1 MTDQN
6 SATLNPIRP
15 DALMGELGIK
25 KDAYYAY
32 LKHLG
37 IKASKDVDGKSYL
50 TEEQANLVRSLR
62 SHVEKTG
69 KIEGFPN
76 NVESGL
82 VYAEPTDLLGDAVN
96 QATQHSSDDAERLD
110 LEDLIYSA
118 AELKGHQLVM
128 GDLVKLELAS
138 RLTYDDLPDEVKQKV
153 DRVRESANPKFQ
165 PAHLAEQLLQRW
177 RSQQVQTQAQVQAA

>member
-6 SATLNPIRP
+6 SATPDPIRP
-15 DALMGELGIK
+15 DDLMAELGIK

-37 IKASKDVDGKSYL
+37 IKASKDPEGKSYL
-50 TEEQANLVRSLR
+50 TDEQANLVRALR

-76 NVESGL
+76 TVESGL
-82 VYAEPTDLLGDAVN
+82 VWAEAPDLLAEAVQ
-96 QATQHSSDDAERLD
+96 QATQNASAADGLD

-118 AELKGHQLVM
+118 AELKGHQLAM
-128 GDLVKLELAS
+128 GDLVKLELAN
-138 RLTYDDLPDEVKQKV
+138 RLTYDDLPEEVKQKV
-153 DRVRESANPKFQ
+153 DRVREAANPKLQ
-165 PAHLAEQLLQRW
+165 PAHLANQLLQQW
-177 RSQQVQTQAQVQAA
+177 RSQQAPAQAQAA

>member
-6 SATLNPIRP
+6 SAALDPIRP
-15 DALMGELGIK
+15 DDLMAELGIK

-37 IKASKDVDGKSYL
+37 IKASKDPEGKSYL
-50 TEEQANLVRSLR
+50 TDEQANLVRALR

-76 NVESGL
+76 TVESGL
-82 VYAEPTDLLGDAVN
+82 VYAEAADLLGEAVQ
-96 QATQHSSDDAERLD
+96 QATQTNGTEADSFD

-118 AELKGHQLVM
+118 AELKGHQIAM
-128 GDLVKLELAS
+128 GDLVKLELANL
-138 RLTYDDLPDEVKQKV
+138 LTYDDLPDEVKQKV
-153 DRVRESANPKFQ
+153 NRVREAANPKLQ
-165 PAHLAEQLLQRW
+165 PAHLADQLLQRW
-177 RSQQVQTQAQVQAA
+177 RSQQTQAQAA

>member
-6 SATLNPIRP
+6 SATPDPIRP
-15 DALMGELGIK
+15 DDLMAELGIK

-37 IKASKDVDGKSYL
+37 IKASKDPEGKSYL
-50 TEEQANLVRSLR
+50 TEAQANLVRALR

-76 NVESGL
+76 TVESGL
-82 VYAEPTDLLGDAVN
+82 VWAEPADMLGDAVT
-96 QATQHSSDDAERLD
+96 QATQNSSAGDDGLD
-110 LEDLIYSA
+110 LEDLIYAA
-118 AELKGHQLVM
+118 AELKGHQIVM
-128 GDLVKLELAS
+128 GDLVKLELAN
-138 RLTYDDLPDEVKQKV
+138 RLSYDDLPEEVKQKV

-165 PAHLAEQLLQRW
+165 PVHLAEKLLQRW
-177 RSQQVQTQAQVQAA
+177 RDQQAQAA

>member
-1 MTDQN
+1 MSDQN
-6 SATLNPIRP
+6 SATLNQIRP
-15 DALMGELGIK
+15 DDLMAELGIK

-37 IKASKDVDGKSYL
+37 IKASKDPDGKSYL
-50 TEEQANLVRSLR
+50 TDEQANLVRSLR

-82 VYAEPTDLLGDAVN
+82 VYAESTDLLGDAVT
-96 QATQHSSDDAERLD
+96 QAAQNSTTDTDRLD

-118 AELKGHQLVM
+118 AELKGHQLAM
-128 GDLVKLELAS
+128 GDLLKLELAN
-138 RLTYDDLPDEVKQKV
+138 RLTYEDLPDEVKQKI
-153 DRVRESANPKFQ
+153 DQVRESANPKFR
-165 PAHLAEQLLQRW
+165 PAHLADQLLQQW
-177 RSQQVQTQAQVQAA
+177 RSQHQAQAA